1 MPEEVVIVG
10 ARRTAVGSFKGGLST
25 VRAAQLGAV
34 CIRQLLADANN
45 LDPSAVDEVRVGWKE
60 GVQLRPSTRAHS
72 SLRGQTR
79 CPVV

>member
-34 CIRQLLADANN
+34 CIRQLLADANH
-45 LDPSAVDEVRVGWKE
+45 LDPSAVDEVCVGW
-60 GVQLRPSTRAHS
+60 RWA
-72 SLRGQTR
+72 
-79 CPVV
+79 